1 MTRNE
6 MGDALDQAAL
16 VRRGE
21 VTSAELLEAAIARA
35 EALNPQLNSITRPLF
50 AQARTAVSE
59 KLPEG
64 LYTGVPFLLKDIG
77 KDALLPSK

>member
-1 MTRNE
+1 MTRDE

-35 EALNPQLNSITRPLF
+35 EALNPQLNSITRPLY
-50 AQARTAVSE
+50 AQARAAVS
-59 KLPEG
+59 G
-64 LYTGVPFLLKDIG
+64 SCRRDSSRAFH
-77 KDALLPSK
+77 SC